1 MPSLHVNSVSMDD
14 VKQLFDFG
22 ELLGEY
28 LAGNQFMEACRFV
41 DPSFADGRR
50 CPSLAM
56 VWRAP
61 GPLPDL

>member
-1 MPSLHVNSVSMDD
+1 MDD

-28 LAGNQFMEACRFV
+28 LAGNQFMEAYRFV

-50 CPSLAM
+50 CPGLAM
-56 VWRAP
+56 VRRAP
-61 GPLPDL
+61 GSLPDL